1 MQDRAQ
7 APLLGFA
14 AFSGTGKTTLLTAL
28 IPLLTARGLRI
39 GVIKHAHHSFDV
51 DQPGKDSYVL
61 RQSGAAKV
69 MVASGRRWALMTE
82 TPQQTEVRLH
92 TLLHELNQDDLDLVL
107 VEGFKNESFPKI
119 ELHRPALGQPLLFP
133 NDENIV
139 AIATDAPVP
148 ADTAGRVVLDLNNVD
163 GIADFVCNYVSA
175 GTVVDPSTLPDNFN
189 ENNAVSE

>member
-82 TPQQTEVRLH
+82 TPQQIEVRLH
-92 TLLHELNQDDLDLVL
+92 TLLPELNQDDLDLVL
-107 VEGFKNESFPKI
+107 VEGFKSESFPKI
-119 ELHRPALGQPLLFP
+119 ELHRPALGHPLLFP
-133 NDENIV
+133 DDENIV
-139 AIATDAPVP
+139 AIASDTPV
-148 ADTAGRVVLDLNNVD
+148 AANTAGRVVLDLNNVD
-163 GIADFVCNYVSA
+163 GIADFVYNYVRTGSVA
-175 GTVVDPSTLPDNFN
+175 DPSAPPDDGS
-189 ENNAVSE
+189 ENTAVSE